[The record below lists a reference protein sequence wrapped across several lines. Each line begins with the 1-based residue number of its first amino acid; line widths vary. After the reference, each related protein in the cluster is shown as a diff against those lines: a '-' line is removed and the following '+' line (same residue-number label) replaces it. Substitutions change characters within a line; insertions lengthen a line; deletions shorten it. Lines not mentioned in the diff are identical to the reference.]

1 MNNEENLKD
10 IWGHKKSP
18 YLCSVKIKEKDE
30 NNNNKNYTNMYAFAF
45 IATVFLISA
54 CLYMDDKFAEEENR
68 YKTSTS
74 DTDSHIGQYKKA
86 A

>member
-1 MNNEENLKD
+1 MIILKQT
-10 IWGHKKSP
+10 ITIKK
-18 YLCSVKIKEKDE
+18 
-30 NNNNKNYTNMYAFAF
+30 YTNMYAFAF

-54 CLYMDDKFAEEENR
+54 CLYMDDKFAEEENQ

-74 DTDSHIGQYKKA
+74 DDDSHIGKYNKA

>member
-1 MNNEENLKD
+1 
-10 IWGHKKSP
+10 
-18 YLCSVKIKEKDE
+18 
-30 NNNNKNYTNMYAFAF
+30 MYAFAF